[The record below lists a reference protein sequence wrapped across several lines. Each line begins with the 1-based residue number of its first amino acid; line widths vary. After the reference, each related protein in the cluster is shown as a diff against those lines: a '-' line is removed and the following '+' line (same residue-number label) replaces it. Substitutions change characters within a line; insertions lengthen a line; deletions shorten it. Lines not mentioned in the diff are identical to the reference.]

1 MAKNKIR
8 LIPLGG
14 LGEIGKNSTL
24 IEYGSEAILID
35 AGLMFPEEEMLGVD
49 LALPDFSYLLKSPK
63 KLVGIVLTH
72 GHEDH
77 IGALPYL
84 LRYLN
89 NVPVFGTPLTLSL
102 VQVKLED
109 TAFFGQ
115 VDLREFKQGDSF
127 KLGSFDIETV
137 RVNHSIPDGVG
148 LAIRTPVGLI
158 VHSGDFKFDPVPI
171 NDQPTDLAKF
181 ASYGAEGILVL
192 LSDSTNAEVPGFS
205 LPERLVG
212 ETLEEIFNCSKGK
225 IIAVSFASHI
235 HRLQQIV
242 EQTKTHHR
250 KLAISGRSMKECVE
264 IASRLGYLNVPNDL
278 IIEPHKISR
287 FAPTKVVVLCTGSQ
301 GEPLSALSLI
311 AAQQHKHIQ
320 VKPNDTVVIAAT
332 PIPGNERAVARIIDR
347 LYNLGASVFYE
358 EVSTVH
364 VSGHAYR
371 EELKLFLNTTRPRYF
386 VPIHGE
392 VRHLWHHAELASEVG
407 IEEENIF
414 VLENGAVLEVTL
426 EQAYVKKK
434 VKSGVVY
441 VDGLGVGDIENVVL
455 RDRQRLSQEGMVI
468 VVVGIA
474 KATRE
479 LVAGPEIISR
489 GFINQKVAQNLLDE
503 AKSYVVDKIIEVAQ
517 TGSLDWEF
525 LRKEV
530 KRALSRFI
538 FQETRRQPMVIP
550 IVIEV

>member
-1 MAKNKIR
+1 MRKNKVR

-14 LGEIGKNSTL
+14 LGEIGKNSML

-35 AGLMFPEEEMLGVD
+35 AGLMFPEEEMLGID
-49 LALPDFSYLLKSPK
+49 LALPDFTYLLKSPK
-63 KLVGIVLTH
+63 KLLGIVLTH

-84 LRYLN
+84 LRHLN
-89 NVPVFGTPLTLSL
+89 SVPILGTPLTLDL

-109 TAFFGQ
+109 TAFPGQ
-115 VDLREFKQGDSF
+115 ADLREFKQGDSF
-127 KLGSFDIETV
+127 KLGSFEVETV

-181 ASYGAEGILVL
+181 AGYGAEGVLLL

-212 ETLEEIFNCSKGK
+212 ETLEEIFSTSPGK

-242 EQTKTHHR
+242 EQTKVHQR

-264 IASRLGYLNVPNDL
+264 IASRLGYLNVPDDL
-278 IIEPHKISR
+278 IIEPHKISK
-287 FAPTKVVVLCTGSQ
+287 FAPNKVVVLCTGSQ

-320 VKPNDTVVIAAT
+320 VKPGDTVVIAAT

-347 LYNLGASVFYE
+347 LYALGASVFYE

-371 EELKLFLNTTRPRYF
+371 EELKLFLNTTQPRYF

-392 VRHLWHHAELASEVG
+392 VRHLWHHAEIAREAGVDK
-407 IEEENIF
+407 ENIF
-414 VLENGAVLEVTL
+414 VLENGEVLEVTPN
-426 EQAYVKKK
+426 QAYVKKK
-434 VKSGVVY
+434 VESGVVY
-441 VDGLGVGDIENVVL
+441 VDGLGVGDIEDVVL
-455 RDRQRLSQEGMVI
+455 RDRQRLSQEGIVI
-468 VVVGIA
+468 VVVGINR
-474 KATRE
+474 TTSE
-479 LVAGPEIISR
+479 LMAGPEIISR
-489 GFINQKVAQNLLDE
+489 GFIDKKMAKNLLEE
-503 AKSYVVDKIIEVAQ
+503 AKSCVVDKIIEVAQ

-525 LRKEV
+525 LRKEI

-538 FQETRRQPMVIP
+538 FKKTHRQPMVIP